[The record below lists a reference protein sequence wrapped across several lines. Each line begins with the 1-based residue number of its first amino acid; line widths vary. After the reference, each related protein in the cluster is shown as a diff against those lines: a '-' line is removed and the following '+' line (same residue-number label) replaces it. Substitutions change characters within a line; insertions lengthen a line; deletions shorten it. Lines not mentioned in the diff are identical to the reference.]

1 MQQIIK
7 ETKIKYIN
15 YTAFPPYPTYEKNNT
30 KDLLLESNIILT
42 NPKEYHN
49 SILIISKETDAFIPF
64 AKDVNYIEIISDD
77 LFLIKISTILI
88 IKTKQ
93 FCYMNDLDPINIDIA
108 NGTYNLDLNGNLIPS
123 TSLRDIKIEYIFA
136 KGI

>member
-15 YTAFPPYPTYEKNNT
+15 YTAFPPYPTYERHNT
-30 KDLLLESNIILT
+30 KELLLENNVILT
-42 NPKEYHN
+42 NPKEFHN
-49 SILIISKETDAFIPF
+49 SVLILPKETNAFIPF
-64 AKDVNYIEIISDD
+64 AKDVHYIEITSNE

-88 IKTKQ
+88 MKTKQ
-93 FCYMNDLDPINIDIA
+93 FCYMNDQDPINIDIA
-108 NGTYNLDLNGNLIPS
+108 NGTYNINLNGDLIPS
-123 TSLRDIKIEYIFA
+123 TSLRDMQIEYVFA